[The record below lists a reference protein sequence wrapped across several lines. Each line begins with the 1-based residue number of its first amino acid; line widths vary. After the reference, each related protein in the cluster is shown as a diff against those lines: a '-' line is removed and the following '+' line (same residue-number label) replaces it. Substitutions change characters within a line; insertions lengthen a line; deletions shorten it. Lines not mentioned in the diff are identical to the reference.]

1 MGLSECTVAR
11 AELFDIV
18 LFGLPETL
26 QTVGPPGSDS
36 TLLMFPGGVLRSR
49 EAWQLCN
56 E

>member
-1 MGLSECTVAR
+1 MLSYLDV
-11 AELFDIV
+11 V

-36 TLLMFPGGVLRSR
+36 TLLMFIDVALSPS
-49 EAWQLCN
+49 EAWGLCD